1 MTLGGLLSLAL
12 TFSFVIWWNWIW
24 ISPGLFRVLST
35 SKGLWWL
42 GKPHHQS
49 FQHGISEP
57 PCSWFLARMHVSVWG
72 SLVCEEGQM
81 EKETWNPHSFSSDLV
96 SFEFKCFRIWNSEW
110 AEESC
115 KNRALK
121 LDEQCTTPF
130 YGGSLLEQN
139 SSLLKARKEKLRI
152 IRGIVKQKEIER
164 GSVYIH
170 LGFWQTYLLFFF
182 FFFALS
188 YSLSFLHLFF

>member
-1 MTLGGLLSLAL
+1 
-12 TFSFVIWWNWIW
+12 
-24 ISPGLFRVLST
+24 
-35 SKGLWWL
+35 
-42 GKPHHQS
+42 
-49 FQHGISEP
+49 
-57 PCSWFLARMHVSVWG
+57 
-72 SLVCEEGQM
+72 M

-164 GSVYIH
+164 GGVYIH

-182 FFFALS
+182 
-188 YSLSFLHLFF
+188 